1 MEQIHCSKR
10 TEREVFPKAP
20 FNDLLRFGFKLLY
33 RILYVLCNLL
43 LILRLIHLPALLRQF
58 YWLSGRIR
66 DRKNSGF
73 RQQREA
79 IQNISISAFRS
90 IAGLKKEEQL
100 AELYISQLEEE
111 LDAMTE

>member
-1 MEQIHCSKR
+1 MR
-10 TEREVFPKAP
+10 TIQQVENELTMWKS
-20 FNDLLRFGFKLLY
+20 LR
-33 RILYVLCNLL
+33 
-43 LILRLIHLPALLRQF
+43 
-58 YWLSGRIR
+58 
-66 DRKNSGF
+66 D
-73 RQQREA
+73 QQREA